1 VFLVFLGLYL
11 YLFAYYSV
19 RTTNLLYGTTSL
31 SHNQFRSELKIKDYL
46 ILVLTNSLATAF
58 TLGLFSPWARI
69 RTLRYRLTCLTFLAG
84 EDPDVFVAAE
94 EKQVSALGEEVG
106 DFFDM
111 DIGL

>member
-1 VFLVFLGLYL
+1 M
-11 YLFAYYSV
+11 
-19 RTTNLLYGTTSL
+19 
-31 SHNQFRSELKIKDYL
+31 
-46 ILVLTNSLATAF
+46 LVLTNSLATAL

-69 RTLRYRLTCLTFLAG
+69 RTLRYRLTCLTLLAD
-84 EDPDVFVAAE
+84 EDPEAFVAAE